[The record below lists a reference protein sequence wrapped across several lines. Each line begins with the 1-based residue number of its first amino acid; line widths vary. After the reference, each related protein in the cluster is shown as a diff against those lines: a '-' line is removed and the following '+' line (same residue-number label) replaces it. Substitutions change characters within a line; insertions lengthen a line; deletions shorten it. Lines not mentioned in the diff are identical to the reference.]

1 MDAAAVSAAVDNLS
15 PIVVVD
21 LPAPLQVQA
30 PESSGPGAVSASVV
44 VETPTFSLRD
54 GISDDIA
61 RIADGVSSQGF
72 KVLGTVRLPWG
83 YVLTTLGAAV
93 AAAYVGARILEA
105 VGVKGDVAAAAAG
118 VLMPMVIDVA
128 QRRAE

>member
-1 MDAAAVSAAVDNLS
+1 MDAAAIEAAVDNPS